1 VEGGVGGEGEKK
13 AVKFPA
19 IVLGVGLLVTA
30 RLLLWLDE
38 PPSGF
43 CRHSSKESA
52 ECEAKL
58 KHECCMVPEVAQ
70 GTAPAK
76 QTVACPCSVPAS
88 APECRHRQHQLGYI
102 NE

>member
-1 VEGGVGGEGEKK
+1 MEGGVGGEGEKK

-88 APECRHRQHQLGYI
+88 APAPLPASPAPAGLH
-102 NE
+102 